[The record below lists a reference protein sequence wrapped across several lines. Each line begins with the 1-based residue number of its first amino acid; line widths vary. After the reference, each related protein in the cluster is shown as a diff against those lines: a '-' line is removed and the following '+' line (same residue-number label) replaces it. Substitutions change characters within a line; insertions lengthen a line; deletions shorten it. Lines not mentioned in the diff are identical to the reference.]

1 MRKDKLNYMSKTI
14 ISLVLV
20 ASIVSPNLVQAS
32 EAIKKDESVYIT
44 LDKEGKVQDKIVS
57 TWIHNPNGGDI
68 KDKSNLKDIKN
79 IKGEDK
85 PEINGE
91 SITWRSKE
99 NDIFYQGN
107 SNEEL
112 PLEITMI
119 YYLNGVSIKPEELA
133 GKSGKVKISLEIKN
147 KEAHKVTINGKE
159 KTIYTPFATV
169 ALLNLPIDN
178 FKNIN
183 VNSGQIVSDGNNNI
197 ITYIGLPGLKESLGL
212 NTMDIDLGL
221 EDKLEIEADV
231 ENFKMGPVMITAT
244 PDLPEIE
251 KLKDSKDLSEL
262 VDGIDELKD
271 ASGKLKEGSEKLSE
285 GESLFAEKMGDLVVG
300 TDKLKGGSTSLKNGA
315 YDLKSGINTA
325 GKGIGS
331 IQGEMSKKENQKKIA
346 LITDD
351 NNVKRERTLIN
362 DAYFAKDIDI
372 SSIGGLL
379 PLLSEN
385 NMNLMGKTFVD
396 YRAVGISKMLAN
408 PMIEQLKALSTP
420 ENISNIEALINT
432 TDQLSSVDVDAKKLQ
447 PLLEVMKNVDK
458 LAPLMGE
465 LNSLSTMDLS
475 VIDTLAPIFQNASAI
490 NNILDSAKALEKVNG
505 VEMEKTLKQ
514 QQAMANKFVAD
525 TEDLVKEENVNA
537 LREAVNK
544 AYSIDNEET
553 AKVNQ
558 QLQGLISGYNG
569 AVVGV
574 RDGFIKSKGSMNGM
588 EESLKT
594 LIALQQALGQNKDA
608 LEAVSKALNPETMK
622 SINEMTVALKGAQS
636 KIQDPETQAMLNGLN
651 EVLNNKEVMGELNKV
666 NQMLPAIQGMKST
679 LDKNKQN
686 IAVSKK
692 LLEASKSKEFKE
704 TVENIAVLEEDM
716 KNLQPII
723 TALENNMTPEVM
735 DKISKSPESIN
746 TLMAMQKHLKDSE
759 DILDIMRE
767 SLEENNVNKV
777 RESLN
782 KLPQLT
788 GGIKQLEEGAN
799 KLYQGTSDLNNGIEG
814 LSSGAAQLKDAS
826 NQLEKGAKEL
836 NEGMTKFDEEGVTK
850 LHDKV
855 SEGVTDI
862 DDVLA
867 SKDEIVKLSED
878 YGTFSG
884 IEEGMEGKVK
894 FIIKTEEIK
903 IPEAKIETKVE
914 VKEEK
919 KGIINWIKNIFSK

>member
-169 ALLNLPIDN
+169 ALLNLPMDS

-183 VNSGQIVSDGNNNI
+183 INSGQIVSDGNNNI

-285 GESLFAEKMGDLVVG
+285 GESLFAAKMGDLVVG

-372 SSIGGLL
+372 SSMGELL

-408 PMIEQLKALSTP
+408 PMIKELKALSTP

-432 TDQLSSVDVDAKKLQ
+432 TDQLSGVDVDTQKLQ

-465 LNSLSTMDLS
+465 LNSLAPHLS

-514 QQAMANKFVAD
+514 QQAMANKFVGD
-525 TEDLVKEENVNA
+525 TNELVKEENVNA

-544 AYSIDNEET
+544 AYPTDNEET
-553 AKVNQ
+553 EVVNK
-558 QLQGLISGYNG
+558 QLQALISGYNS
-569 AVVGV
+569 AVVGA
-574 RDGFIKSKGSMNGM
+574 RDGFIKSKGSMDGM
-588 EESLKT
+588 EESLQT

-608 LEAVSKALNPETMK
+608 LEAISKALNPETMK
-622 SINEMTVALKGAQS
+622 SINKMTVTLKE
-636 KIQDPETQAMLNGLN
+636 IQAKTEDPDTKAMLIELN
-651 EVLNNKEVMGELNKV
+651 NVLNDKEVMGELNKV

-679 LDKNKQN
+679 LDKNKEN
-686 IAVSKK
+686 IEVSKK

-759 DILDIMRE
+759 DILSIMRE

>member
-1 MRKDKLNYMSKTI
+1 
-14 ISLVLV
+14 
-20 ASIVSPNLVQAS
+20 
-32 EAIKKDESVYIT
+32 
-44 LDKEGKVQDKIVS
+44 
-57 TWIHNPNGGDI
+57 
-68 KDKSNLKDIKN
+68 
-79 IKGEDK
+79 
-85 PEINGE
+85 
-91 SITWRSKE
+91 
-99 NDIFYQGN
+99 
-107 SNEEL
+107 
-112 PLEITMI
+112 
-119 YYLNGVSIKPEELA
+119 
-133 GKSGKVKISLEIKN
+133 
-147 KEAHKVTINGKE
+147 
-159 KTIYTPFATV
+159 
-169 ALLNLPIDN
+169 
-178 FKNIN
+178 
-183 VNSGQIVSDGNNNI
+183 
-197 ITYIGLPGLKESLGL
+197 
-212 NTMDIDLGL
+212 
-221 EDKLEIEADV
+221 
-231 ENFKMGPVMITAT
+231 
-244 PDLPEIE
+244 
-251 KLKDSKDLSEL
+251 
-262 VDGIDELKD
+262 
-271 ASGKLKEGSEKLSE
+271 
-285 GESLFAEKMGDLVVG
+285 
-300 TDKLKGGSTSLKNGA
+300 
-315 YDLKSGINTA
+315 
-325 GKGIGS
+325 
-331 IQGEMSKKENQKKIA
+331 
-346 LITDD
+346 
-351 NNVKRERTLIN
+351 
-362 DAYFAKDIDI
+362 
-372 SSIGGLL
+372 
-379 PLLSEN
+379 
-385 NMNLMGKTFVD
+385 
-396 YRAVGISKMLAN
+396 
-408 PMIEQLKALSTP
+408 
-420 ENISNIEALINT
+420 
-432 TDQLSSVDVDAKKLQ
+432 
-447 PLLEVMKNVDK
+447 
-458 LAPLMGE
+458 
-465 LNSLSTMDLS
+465 
-475 VIDTLAPIFQNASAI
+475 
-490 NNILDSAKALEKVNG
+490 
-505 VEMEKTLKQ
+505 
-514 QQAMANKFVAD
+514 
-525 TEDLVKEENVNA
+525 
-537 LREAVNK
+537 
-544 AYSIDNEET
+544 
-553 AKVNQ
+553 
-558 QLQGLISGYNG
+558 
-569 AVVGV
+569 
-574 RDGFIKSKGSMNGM
+574 
-588 EESLKT
+588 
-594 LIALQQALGQNKDA
+594 
-608 LEAVSKALNPETMK
+608 
-622 SINEMTVALKGAQS
+622 MTVALKGAQS
-636 KIQDPETQAMLNGLN
+636 KIQDPETQDMLNGLSK
-651 EVLNNKEVMGELNKV
+651 VLNNKEVMGELNKV

>member
-169 ALLNLPIDN
+169 ALLNLPMDS

-183 VNSGQIVSDGNNNI
+183 INSGQIVSDGNNNI

-285 GESLFAEKMGDLVVG
+285 GESLFAAKMGDLVVG

-372 SSIGGLL
+372 SSMGELL

-408 PMIEQLKALSTP
+408 PMIEDLEKLSTP
-420 ENISNIEALINT
+420 ENISNIETLINT
-432 TDQLSSVDVDAKKLQ
+432 TDQLSSVDAKKLQ

-465 LNSLSTMDLS
+465 LNSLAPHLS

-525 TEDLVKEENVNA
+525 TDGLIKEENVKA

-544 AYSIDNEET
+544 AYPLNTQTKD
-553 AKVNQ
+553 VND
-558 QLQGLISGYNG
+558 QLQALISGYNS
-569 AVVGV
+569 AVVGA
-574 RDGFIKSKGSMNGM
+574 RDGFIKSRGSMDGM
-588 EESLKT
+588 EESLQT

-608 LEAVSKALNPETMK
+608 LEAISKALNPETMK
-622 SINEMTVALKGAQS
+622 SINEMTATLKGVQS
-636 KIQDPETQAMLNGLN
+636 KIQDPETQDMLDGLSKI
-651 EVLNNKEVMGELNKV
+651 LNNKEVMGELNKV

-679 LDKNKQN
+679 LDKNEKN
-686 IAVSKK
+686 IGVLKE
-692 LLEASKSKEFKE
+692 LLRASKSKEFKE
-704 TVENIAVLEEDM
+704 TVENIAVLQEDM

-735 DKISKSPESIN
+735 DKMSKSPESIN

-759 DILDIMRE
+759 DILSIMRE
-767 SLEENNVNKV
+767 SLEEDNVNKV

-814 LSSGAAQLKDAS
+814 LNSGATQLKDAS

-855 SEGVTDI
+855 SEGVADI

-903 IPEAKIETKVE
+903 IPEAKIEEKAE

>member
-169 ALLNLPIDN
+169 ALLNLPMDS

-183 VNSGQIVSDGNNNI
+183 INSGQIVSDGNNNI

-285 GESLFAEKMGDLVVG
+285 GESLFAAKMGDLVVG

-372 SSIGGLL
+372 SSMGELL

-408 PMIEQLKALSTP
+408 PMIKELKALSTP

-432 TDQLSSVDVDAKKLQ
+432 TDQLSGVDVDTQKLQ

-465 LNSLSTMDLS
+465 LNSLAPHLS

-514 QQAMANKFVAD
+514 QQAMANKFVGD
-525 TEDLVKEENVNA
+525 TNELVKEENVNA

-544 AYSIDNEET
+544 AYPTDNEET
-553 AKVNQ
+553 EVVNK
-558 QLQGLISGYNG
+558 QLQALISGYNS
-569 AVVGV
+569 AVVGA
-574 RDGFIKSKGSMNGM
+574 RDGFIKSKGSMDGM
-588 EESLKT
+588 EESLQT

-608 LEAVSKALNPETMK
+608 LEAISKALNPETMK
-622 SINEMTVALKGAQS
+622 SINKMTVTLKE
-636 KIQDPETQAMLNGLN
+636 IQAKTEDPDTKAMLIELN
-651 EVLNNKEVMGELNKV
+651 NVLNDKEVMGELNKV

-679 LDKNKQN
+679 LDKNKEN
-686 IAVSKK
+686 IEVSKK

-723 TALENNMTPEVM
+723 TAVENNMTPEVM

-759 DILDIMRE
+759 DILSIMRE

>member
-169 ALLNLPIDN
+169 ALLNLPMDN

-183 VNSGQIVSDGNNNI
+183 INSGQIVSDGNNNI

-212 NTMDIDLGL
+212 NTMDIDLGI

-372 SSIGGLL
+372 SSMGELL

-432 TDQLSSVDVDAKKLQ
+432 TEQIRDEATGIDTQKLQ

-465 LNSLSTMDLS
+465 LNSFEKYLPM
-475 VIDTLAPIFQNASAI
+475 IDTLAPIFQNVNAI

-525 TEDLVKEENVNA
+525 TDALIKEENVNA

-544 AYSIDNEET
+544 AYPLNTQTKD
-553 AKVNQ
+553 VND
-558 QLQGLISGYNG
+558 QLQGLISGYNS
-569 AVVGV
+569 AVVGA
-574 RDGFIKSKGSMNGM
+574 RDGFIKSKGSMEGM
-588 EESLKT
+588 EESLQT

-608 LEAVSKALNPETMK
+608 LEAISKALNPQTMK
-622 SINEMTVALKGAQS
+622 SINEMMVTLKEVQA
-636 KIQDPETQAMLNGLN
+636 KTEDPETQAMLIGLT
-651 EVLNNKEVMGELNKV
+651 EVLNDKEVMGELNKV

-692 LLEASKSKEFKE
+692 LLEASKRKEFKE

-735 DKISKSPESIN
+735 DKISESPESIN

-759 DILDIMRE
+759 DILSIMRE

-777 RESLN
+777 TESLN

-814 LSSGAAQLKDAS
+814 LNSGATQLKDAS

-903 IPEAKIETKVE
+903 IPEVKIEQKVE

-919 KGIINWIKNIFSK
+919 KGFINWIKNIFSK